1 MISPNDIKVTKTDLT
16 VFTTVLVVS
25 NLINSQLTK
34 SALFDEAWMNLSV
47 ATLLG
52 VALHGLL
59 TNKVSTMVNDNLKSS
74 SAGVKQAI
82 YDVVKFGTIFAS
94 QRAIVSYIEGKQ
106 IVFDREWMMN
116 SGLIIAGYGAYSIF
130 VADMMPKVSALHQ
143 PFLNDV
149 VKVSMGALLANYV
162 MDGTITKAHLTALA
176 VTLAG
181 FAVFDYG
188 TVKLVTDSSSEA
200 PAAPASPTAKPQDND
215 APKVEVAKQPRAEVV
230 NKGNKKQ

>member
-16 VFTTVLVVS
+16 LFSTVLVVS

-34 SALFDEAWMNLSV
+34 SALFDEAWMNLAV

-59 TNKVSTMVNDNLKSS
+59 TNKVSAMVNSNLKEA

-94 QRAIVSYIEGKQ
+94 QRAIVSYMEGKQ

-116 SGLIIAGYGAYSIF
+116 SGLIIAGYGLYSIA
-130 VADMMPKVSALHQ
+130 VANMMPKVGALHQ

-149 VKVSMGALLANYV
+149 VKVSMGALLANFV
-162 MDGTITKAHLTALA
+162 MDGTVNQSHLTALA

-181 FAVFDYG
+181 FAVFEYG
-188 TVKLVTDSSSEA
+188 TVKLVADA
-200 PAAPASPTAKPQDND
+200 PAAPVSPATPSAPASPTSPTSPVVARG
-215 APKVEVAKQPRAEVV
+215 EV
-230 NKGNKKQ
+230 KGEKKQ